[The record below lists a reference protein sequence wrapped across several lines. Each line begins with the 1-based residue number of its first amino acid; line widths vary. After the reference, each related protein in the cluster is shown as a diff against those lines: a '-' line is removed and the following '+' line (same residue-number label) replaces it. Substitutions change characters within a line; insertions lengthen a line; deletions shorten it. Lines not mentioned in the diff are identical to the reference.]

1 MAALMTSGYRRR
13 SHSSGAPLP
22 PSDLRTQLQA
32 TLAAATPS
40 GANSAVGGMARDQ
53 RAIAHPAS
61 QRNGCQISE
70 DPNAP
75 PMTRDEIL
83 GTLGNAHDLRR
94 AFGVS
99 RLSLFGSFARGEDR
113 AESDI
118 DVLVEFERPIG
129 LFEFVRLRRRLEGL
143 LFWPVDLVTPAALRA
158 PTRTRIL
165 SEAIGA

>member
-1 MAALMTSGYRRR
+1 
-13 SHSSGAPLP
+13 
-22 PSDLRTQLQA
+22 
-32 TLAAATPS
+32 
-40 GANSAVGGMARDQ
+40 
-53 RAIAHPAS
+53 
-61 QRNGCQISE
+61 
-70 DPNAP
+70 
-75 PMTRDEIL
+75 MTRDEIL

-165 SEAIGA
+165 NEAIGA